1 MEHGEQGP
9 GGRDPIGSPPVPEDG
24 IDFDRANAARIY
36 DYLLGGAHNFAVD
49 RELAEQIRAANPDLP
64 RQARANRAFLRR
76 VVQWCT
82 AQGIDQFLDLG
93 SGVPTV
99 GNVHEIAQRENP
111 GARVAYVDFEP
122 VAAQHSREITADLP
136 AVSVTQADLRFPHEV
151 LGAPTVS
158 DLLDLSRPVA
168 VLAVAVL
175 HFVQDDVPAILAAYR
190 DALAPGSVLAVNH
203 VSADQD
209 DPELAARL
217 RAAAE
222 QYRTSATPGTVRTRA
237 EITAFLDGF
246 EIVPP
251 GLVDLVRWPAPT
263 DDEPIGV
270 YAAVG
275 RLP

>member
-1 MEHGEQGP
+1 MERDEQEP
-9 GGRDPIGSPPVPEDG
+9 PVEREPIGSPPVPEDG
-24 IDFDRANAARIY
+24 IDFDHANAARIY

-82 AQGIDQFLDLG
+82 SQGI
-93 SGVPTV
+93 
-99 GNVHEIAQRENP
+99 
-111 GARVAYVDFEP
+111 
-122 VAAQHSREITADLP
+122 
-136 AVSVTQADLRFPHEV
+136 
-151 LGAPTVS
+151 
-158 DLLDLSRPVA
+158 
-168 VLAVAVL
+168 
-175 HFVQDDVPAILAAYR
+175 
-190 DALAPGSVLAVNH
+190 
-203 VSADQD
+203 DQD
-209 DPELAARL
+209 DPEFAARL

-275 RLP
+275 RLR